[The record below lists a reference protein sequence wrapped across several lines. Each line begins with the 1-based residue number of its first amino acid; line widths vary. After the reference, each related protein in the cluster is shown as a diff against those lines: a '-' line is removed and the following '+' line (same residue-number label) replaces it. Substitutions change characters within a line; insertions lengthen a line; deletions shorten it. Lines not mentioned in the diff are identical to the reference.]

1 MTNDDPTKLLQRLGE
16 RRQRH
21 LEAGERLAE
30 EIRQAL
36 AATEGQVSRTDA
48 ASLLGVDRTLLYKTY
63 LTSK

>member
-1 MTNDDPTKLLQRLGE
+1 MTNEDPTKLLRRLGE

-36 AATEGQVSRTDA
+36 IATEGQVSRTEA
-48 ASLLGVDRTLLYKTY
+48 ASLLGVDRTTLYQVY
-63 LTSK
+63 LTGK

>member
-1 MTNDDPTKLLQRLGE
+1 MTEDSIALLRRLGE

-21 LEAGERLAE
+21 LEAGEELAE

-36 AATEGQVSRTDA
+36 AATEGQVSRTEA

-63 LTSK
+63 LKADN

>member
-1 MTNDDPTKLLQRLGE
+1 MTEDPTKLLRLLGE

-21 LEAGERLAE
+21 LEAGEELAE

-36 AATEGQVSRTDA
+36 AATEGQINRTEA

-63 LTSK
+63 LKSDN